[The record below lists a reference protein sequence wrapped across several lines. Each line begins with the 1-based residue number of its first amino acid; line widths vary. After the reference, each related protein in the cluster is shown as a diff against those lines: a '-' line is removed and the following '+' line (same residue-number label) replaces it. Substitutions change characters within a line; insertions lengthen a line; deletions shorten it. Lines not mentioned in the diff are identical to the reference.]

1 MGSEADCATAAGPDL
16 VHQADLQLAGDTRAL
31 VVSVYAQTLQ
41 PPFPRPH
48 TAQLGESHDLLHEFP
63 NLVTKIAELR
73 SNDEDFAQ
81 LMNEYDNLD
90 ARVRKLE
97 ELGTPV
103 ADETMEDLKKERLLL
118 KDRLYEIL
126 RS

>member
-1 MGSEADCATAAGPDL
+1 M
-16 VHQADLQLAGDTRAL
+16 
-31 VVSVYAQTLQ
+31 
-41 PPFPRPH
+41 
-48 TAQLGESHDLLHEFP
+48 LGESHDLLHEFP
-63 NLVTKIAELR
+63 DLEAKIANLR
-73 SNDEDFAQ
+73 ESDGEFSR
-81 LMNEYDNLD
+81 LMTEYDNLD

-103 ADETMEDLKKERLLL
+103 ADETIEDLKKERLLL